1 MRIQTEVE
9 TFSAGGNRPGADTI
23 GEVNWLEINLSLPAA
38 SARFSSKVFA
48 GVHHRY

>member
-1 MRIQTEVE
+1 MQTEVE
-9 TFSAGGNRPGADTI
+9 TLFAGGNRPGADTI
-23 GEVNWLEINLSLPAA
+23 GEVNWLEKNLPLLAA